1 MALPLLTLPSMP
13 EPPVEREEPAEH
25 HVERRVVYETVSSSS
40 SKTTVFTFVLIAAV
54 AIALIVWV
62 VMQMR

>member
-1 MALPLLTLPSMP
+1 MLTPLRMSEP
-13 EPPVEREEPAEH
+13 EEH
-25 HVERRVVYETVSSSS
+25 EGHAERRVIVETVSSS
-40 SKTTVFTFVLIAAV
+40 TTKNSGITIGIIVVI

>member
-1 MALPLLTLPSMP
+1 VALPLLTPLSMP
-13 EPPVEREEPAEH
+13 EPEDEDVVAK
-25 HVERRVVYETVSSSS
+25 RVVYETRSASS
-40 SKTTVFTFVLIAAV
+40 TRGTGITITIIAVV

>member
-1 MALPLLTLPSMP
+1 VALPLLTPLSMP
-13 EPPVEREEPAEH
+13 EPEDEDVVAK
-25 HVERRVVYETVSSSS
+25 RVVYETRSASS
-40 SKTTVFTFVLIAAV
+40 TRGTGITIGIIVVV

>member
-1 MALPLLTLPSMP
+1 MALPLLTPLSMP
-13 EPPVEREEPAEH
+13 EPEDEDVVAK
-25 HVERRVVYETVSSSS
+25 RVVYETRSASS
-40 SKTTVFTFVLIAAV
+40 TRGTGITIAIIAVV

>member
-1 MALPLLTLPSMP
+1 MALPLLTPLSMP
-13 EPPVEREEPAEH
+13 EPEDEDVVAK
-25 HVERRVVYETVSSSS
+25 RVVYETRSASS
-40 SKTTVFTFVLIAAV
+40 TRGTGITIGIIVVV